1 MLRKNFLRSPFFIS
15 SKTTNCGNPS
25 VTTPNNLTT
34 CGVSIVLFND
44 KNLDET
50 FELFE
55 VLSLKNIPHQISF
68 AQKLIV
74 FVVLGFFDC
83 ALLLSI
89 LRVAVDSC
97 VHRAKG
103 ACAELLASNDEVPR
117 NLEALEIALKFILK
131 SFKNCKKHRHQFS
144 YHRIVGVVHAFI
156 SNGVLLSPK
165 SVPETCK
172 EHAGQDWD
180 QNGPDHR
187 AGPLARID

>member
-34 CGVSIVLFND
+34 CGVSIVLFE
-44 KNLDET
+44 KKLDET

-55 VLSLKNIPHQISF
+55 VLSLKYIPHQISF

-89 LRVAVDSC
+89 LRVAVDSG

-117 NLEALEIALKFILK
+117 NLEALEIALKFI
-131 SFKNCKKHRHQFS
+131 
-144 YHRIVGVVHAFI
+144 
-156 SNGVLLSPK
+156 
-165 SVPETCK
+165 
-172 EHAGQDWD
+172 
-180 QNGPDHR
+180 
-187 AGPLARID
+187 